1 MRAQSQALER
11 VSEPDRK
18 VGENSVMVRKHVI
31 ALAVSFFILNV
42 FDAISTVL
50 SINAGNVELNPIMNN
65 LLENDVTTF
74 LLFKISIGTAL
85 AVYFALRNNRT
96 VNVVLVISVFAYFA
110 TVVNNTLL
118 FLVTR

>member
-1 MRAQSQALER
+1 
-11 VSEPDRK
+11 
-18 VGENSVMVRKHVI
+18 MVRKHVI